1 MFNIKHKTLK
11 TIMQCCL
18 VHFQIIRNYNLYLTK
33 VFDLFLH
40 FIFSPNELEL
50 HPTKVKNTNKLWT

>member
-1 MFNIKHKTLK
+1 
-11 TIMQCCL
+11 MQCCL